1 MITPSP
7 WRGIAALLLAAAS
20 FVTTDV
26 FMKASMAELPPFEV
40 LMLRGVAASVWCL
53 PVLLL
58 LGFGPQLAQGLN
70 PWVLLRAASETLA
83 VLIFVFTLK
92 RMPLGDLTALTQTAP
107 LFLVLGAG
115 FFWREPIGIWRVLLV
130 VSGFAG
136 AVMVAQP
143 GAVTA
148 SVYAPLGLCAAVF
161 GAGRDLLSR
170 KVPPEVPALV
180 ATFAT
185 ILMVMLAA
193 VLCSLLFET
202 WVPPR
207 GVHLQMLGAAGLLL
221 MGAHFLLMQAFRL
234 ARAGTLAPFLYGF
247 TVWAMLAGIVIFGD
261 RPNSM
266 GLAGV
271 ALIIASGLAVAML
284 DGRTRRVLN
293 ENGRPRGQERPS
305 SAQ

>member
-1 MITPSP
+1 MTPPSSF
-7 WRGIAALLLAAAS
+7 RGIVALLLAAAM
-20 FVTTDV
+20 FVSTDV

-40 LMLRGVAASVWCL
+40 LMLRGVAAAIWCL
-53 PVLLL
+53 PVVLL
-58 LGFGPQLAQGLN
+58 LGYGPQLAQGLN
-70 PWVLLRAASETLA
+70 RWVLLRAASETLA

-115 FFWREPIGIWRVLLV
+115 FFWREPVGIWRVLLV
-130 VSGFAG
+130 ISGFAG

-170 KVPPEVPALV
+170 KVPPQVPTLL
-180 ATFAT
+180 ATLAT
-185 ILMVMLAA
+185 IVMVMAA
-193 VLCSLLFET
+193 AGLGTLLFET
-202 WVPPR
+202 WVAPR
-207 GVHLQMLGAAGLLL
+207 TVHLQMLGTAGLLL
-221 MGAHFLLMQAFRL
+221 MGAHFLLMQAFRW

-261 RPNSM
+261 RPN
-266 GLAGV
+266 GLGLTGV

-284 DGRTRRVLN
+284 DGSAQRTTIA
-293 ENGRPRGQERPS
+293 NGRPGGQERPS